1 MRSLRSALAGA
12 VTVLAI
18 SVGVARV
25 GARPDADT
33 PVQVSAVESV
43 GMTVQDM
50 DRSLAFYTG
59 VLPFRKEF
67 DVEVAGRDFEQLHGV
82 FGARARVVGLRLGD
96 ERIELTEYL
105 APKGRPMPAD
115 TRGNDRW
122 FQHVAIIV
130 RDMGSAYARLR
141 VHDVEHASTGP
152 QRLPDW
158 NPGAGGIEAFYFRD
172 PDGHFLELLEFP
184 SGKGEPKWH
193 RPGDDLFLG
202 IDHTAIVVGDTD
214 AALAFYR
221 DTLGLRVA
229 GTGENHGLE
238 QEHLNNVFGVRLRI
252 TTLRAARGTGVELLE
267 YRAPRDGRPAPPD
280 LKANDIAHWQITM
293 AANEGVQRLLA
304 PTRRFALV
312 SPDVT
317 AIDDTALGFASGLL
331 VRDPDG
337 HAVRVVTA
345 ARAMARHDA
354 GARPSKH

>member
-18 SVGVARV
+18 SVSVARV
-25 GARPDADT
+25 GARPDSDT

-43 GMTVQDM
+43 GLTVQDM

-59 VLPFRKEF
+59 VLPFEKAF
-67 DVEVAGRDFEQLHGV
+67 DVEVAGRAFEQLHGV

-96 ERIELTEYL
+96 ERLELTEYL

-130 RDMGSAYARLR
+130 RDMRTAYARLR
-141 VHDVEHASTGP
+141 SHDVVHASTGP

-172 PDGHFLELLEFP
+172 PDGHFLELLQFP
-184 SGKGEPKWH
+184 PGKGDAKWH

-221 DTLGLRVA
+221 DTAGLAVV
-229 GTGENHGLE
+229 GGGENYGLE

-252 TTLRAARGTGVELLE
+252 TTLRAASGPGVELLE
-267 YRAPRDGRPAPPD
+267 YRAPRDGRPTPID
-280 LKANDIAHWQITM
+280 LKANDVAHWQITM
-293 AANEGVQRLLA
+293 RTPGLTALLA
-304 PTRRFALV
+304 PSRQFALV

-317 AIDDTALGFASGLL
+317 AIDARPLGFARGLL
-331 VRDPDG
+331 VRDRDG
-337 HAVRVVTA
+337 HAVRLVDGGDEIT
-345 ARAMARHDA
+345 RHDA
-354 GARPSKH
+354 AAPPSKH